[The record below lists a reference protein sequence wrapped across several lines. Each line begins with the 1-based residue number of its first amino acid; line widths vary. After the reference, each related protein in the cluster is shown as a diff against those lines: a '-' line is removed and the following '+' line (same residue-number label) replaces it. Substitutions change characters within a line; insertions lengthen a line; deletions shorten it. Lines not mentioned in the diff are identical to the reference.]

1 MEFVKEES
9 RCHNFETLGN
19 GYGEILGYKVT
30 KVLALLQTHIQS
42 IWDCID
48 YAPIEA

>member
-1 MEFVKEES
+1 MEFVKKDN

-30 KVLALLQTHIQS
+30 KVLTFLQTHIQS
-42 IWDCID
+42 TWDRID